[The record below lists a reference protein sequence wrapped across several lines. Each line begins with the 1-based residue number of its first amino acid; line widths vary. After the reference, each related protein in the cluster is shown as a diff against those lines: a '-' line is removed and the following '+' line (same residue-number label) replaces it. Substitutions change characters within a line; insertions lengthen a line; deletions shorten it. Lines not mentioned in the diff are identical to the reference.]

1 VRNVSLRFVLSVPD
15 SILFHPSCAVDE
27 PLLVDLVNA
36 GATDVP
42 VLYGGSRWQPA
53 FQEDKHDAY
62 LSATSFA
69 SMGWLLP
76 VRSLILLD
84 AMAVAWLLAA

>member
-1 VRNVSLRFVLSVPD
+1 VIPKSLALSTTHCYVQTVTEGA
-15 SILFHPSCAVDE
+15 I
-27 PLLVDLVNA
+27 DLSRSPFASSVANA
-36 GATDVP
+36 LSA
-42 VLYGGSRWQPA
+42 SK
-53 FQEDKHDAY
+53 DKHDAY

-76 VRSLILLD
+76 VSNLILLD